1 MNKKLF
7 LLPILILTFAAFAFA
22 QTKTNDAIEKQIKT
36 LKVEK
41 TITLSY
47 DERGGTS
54 KIFVIGEDF
63 GREQNKRAGLN
74 GFSFG
79 MAFFYPGKILNA
91 APATI
96 ALTFWAQ
103 SKKPKFAASHNLT
116 IFAAGETLDL
126 GDARYLSRQAEK
138 TEYLNFKISRENL
151 IKIAKA
157 DSAKLKIGNAEFQFT
172 PEHLKNFAALVK
184 ISNPM
189 EL

>member
-22 QTKTNDAIEKQIKT
+22 QTKTNDVIEKQIKT

-41 TITLSY
+41 NVTVSY
-47 DERGGTS
+47 DETGGTS
-54 KIFVIGEDF
+54 EIFVIGKDF
-63 GREQNKRAGLN
+63 GREQDNRAGLN

-79 MAFFYPGKILNA
+79 MAFFYAGKILNA
-91 APATI
+91 APDTI
-96 ALTFWAQ
+96 NLTFWAQ
-103 SKKPKFAASHNLT
+103 TKKPRFAEAHNLT
-116 IFAAGETLDL
+116 IFAGGETLDL
-126 GDARYLSRQAEK
+126 GDARYVSRQAEK

-157 DSAKLKIGNAEFQFT
+157 DSAKLKIGKAEFQFT
-172 PEHLKNFAALVK
+172 PEHLRIFAALVK
-184 ISNPM
+184 ISDPA